1 MGRFLAQ
8 VPTRVIGPASRGY
21 MDDSTAEQLYQLHRF
36 YMGDNNQRK
45 RAIELLREGVF
56 PSDWAMVPVAGKS
69 TYVKGWTK
77 IALDRDKL
85 ELEYKMNSAYKG
97 LGVVTGGFSSGLIAL
112 DIDGPSADERYKE
125 LAGDEYR
132 PFGEEGTWTVT
143 SNREGRRQIFYRV
156 PTSMVAELTHVKKVI
171 RRVDGSWHL
180 GAGDPLNKDQL
191 EQQKE
196 DAKYEELVL
205 RYNNCQSVLPGSP
218 HPITKKQYWFANDCR
233 EVAVTPSWIIDVL
246 MQYREPVGFLNNAAL
261 AAIREDLDAVKGDT
275 KNSTNQM
282 RGWFFNTSGAH
293 KKLID
298 EQKLEEL
305 VFTPERFPMGFDW
318 KDKGDGVHRQ
328 NYCPWH
334 GGESGTSF
342 QYNAETGCWFCMAEG
357 VGGDVVDFIHKSR
370 VDDIQAPRPIGMDLE
385 IILRELA
392 EGLGIDFETINTQKT
407 QEQLGM
413 RCSPQELLDNAAKII
428 KEVRDPA
435 LRTLQLQN
443 LITTSNL
450 YGYKP
455 KQLIHL
461 VRTQQRY
468 KQNGQNG
475 ILRKRGWSHEVST
488 VEAVIPGLIQTCRQY
503 MIHARGGVGKSQM
516 CLSMAK
522 LIGNGGSMK
531 VRGMSMKA
539 QQGKVLWVSNDQG
552 AGQLK
557 QMMFEQGLTEENATW
572 LHMVDNWMSDQH
584 DDLVDVIKKVQ
595 PKLIV
600 MDSLSTVIE
609 GDENRGDYADYIYEM
624 SKCNGDPTRQGGFE
638 GCAVI
643 WIHHNRKD
651 NTDFRGSDRL
661 QNAVDEA
668 WSLRAMTEEEEAEH
682 GFDKRICTVGKSRMG
697 RSGDRLMVSMDKE
710 YNLSIED
717 MTPTVT
723 RRGSQ
728 HQGDY
733 REDGL
738 VLKILAEAEGPLDR
752 KELQALLHVEQ
763 RSQGA
768 SKKELVSDWGLR
780 KFIARWIEQQLIE
793 EQDYHPGGKGRPR
806 KVYVSRGVREKDLSF
821 INLDDPLTWPREA
834 FEWISGA
841 HSKWVDTPQE
851 TSLTNNS
858 PEAGRVT
865 DAEAP
870 LNVGSQ
876 NQSFDEDQPEKE
888 MVVVLTGFEET
899 DNLRESSLPLVGGSE
914 ADTTDGLTHEVDA
927 TDSGMEVG
935 FD

>member
-1 MGRFLAQ
+1 
-8 VPTRVIGPASRGY
+8 
-21 MDDSTAEQLYQLHRF
+21 
-36 YMGDNNQRK
+36 MGDNNQRK

-125 LAGDEYR
+125 LAGEDYR

-370 VDDIQAPRPIGMDLE
+370 MDDIQAPRPIGMDLE

-392 EGLGIDFETINTQKT
+392 GGLGIDFETINTQKHS
-407 QEQLGM
+407 GANWVCG
-413 RCSPQELLDNAAKII
+413 CSPEELLAKA
-428 KEVRDPA
+428 EDHQGQAQPHRFRSWPLSD
-435 LRTLQLQN
+435 
-443 LITTSNL
+443 LITESGL

-455 KQLIHL
+455 KQLISMVRRNMIYTRKTGRPSEETRL
-461 VRTQQRY
+461 V
-468 KQNGQNG
+468 G
-475 ILRKRGWSHEVST
+475 RGLI
-488 VEAVIPGLIQTCRQY
+488 ARLPVIPGLMSTC
-503 MIHARGGVGKSQM
+503 
-516 CLSMAK
+516 
-522 LIGNGGSMK
+522 GS
-531 VRGMSMKA
+531 
-539 QQGKVLWVSNDQG
+539 
-552 AGQLK
+552 
-557 QMMFEQGLTEENATW
+557 T
-572 LHMVDNWMSDQH
+572 
-584 DDLVDVIKKVQ
+584 
-595 PKLIV
+595 
-600 MDSLSTVIE
+600 
-609 GDENRGDYADYIYEM
+609 
-624 SKCNGDPTRQGGFE
+624 
-638 GCAVI
+638 
-643 WIHHNRKD
+643 
-651 NTDFRGSDRL
+651 
-661 QNAVDEA
+661 
-668 WSLRAMTEEEEAEH
+668 
-682 GFDKRICTVGKSRMG
+682 
-697 RSGDRLMVSMDKE
+697 
-710 YNLSIED
+710 
-717 MTPTVT
+717 
-723 RRGSQ
+723 
-728 HQGDY
+728 
-733 REDGL
+733 
-738 VLKILAEAEGPLDR
+738 
-752 KELQALLHVEQ
+752 
-763 RSQGA
+763 
-768 SKKELVSDWGLR
+768 
-780 KFIARWIEQQLIE
+780 
-793 EQDYHPGGKGRPR
+793 
-806 KVYVSRGVREKDLSF
+806 
-821 INLDDPLTWPREA
+821 
-834 FEWISGA
+834 
-841 HSKWVDTPQE
+841 
-851 TSLTNNS
+851 
-858 PEAGRVT
+858 
-865 DAEAP
+865 
-870 LNVGSQ
+870 
-876 NQSFDEDQPEKE
+876 
-888 MVVVLTGFEET
+888 
-899 DNLRESSLPLVGGSE
+899 
-914 ADTTDGLTHEVDA
+914 
-927 TDSGMEVG
+927 
-935 FD
+935 

>member
-1 MGRFLAQ
+1 
-8 VPTRVIGPASRGY
+8 
-21 MDDSTAEQLYQLHRF
+21 
-36 YMGDNNQRK
+36 MGDNNQRK

-56 PSDWAMVPVAGKS
+56 PADWAMVPVAGKC
-69 TYVKGWTK
+69 TYVKGWAKT
-77 IALDRDKL
+77 ALDRDKL
-85 ELEYKMNSAYKG
+85 ELEYKMNSSYKG
-97 LGVVTGGFSSGLIAL
+97 LGVVTGGFSGGLIAL
-112 DIDGPSADERYKE
+112 DIDGPSADARYKE
-125 LAGDEYR
+125 LAGDEYK
-132 PFGEEGTWTVT
+132 PFGEEDTWTTT
-143 SNREGRRQIFYRV
+143 SNRDGRRQILYRV
-156 PTSMVAELTHVKKVI
+156 PASMVAELTHVKKVI
-171 RRVDGSWHL
+171 RRVDGTWHL

-191 EQQKE
+191 EQAKE

-218 HPITKKQYWFANDCR
+218 HPITKKAYWFANDCR

-261 AAIREDLDAVKGDT
+261 AAIRDDLDAVKGDT

-305 VFTPERFPMGFDW
+305 VFTQERFPLGFDW

-357 VGGDVVDFIHKSR
+357 IGGDVVDFIHKSR
-370 VDDIQAPRPIGMDLE
+370 MDDIQASRPLGMDLE
-385 IILRELA
+385 IILRELSD
-392 EGLGIDFETINTQKT
+392 GLGVDFETLNTQRT
-407 QEQLGM
+407 QEQTGM
-413 RCSPQELLDNAAKII
+413 RCSPRDLLDKAAEII
-428 KEVRDPA
+428 KAERNPA

-450 YGYKP
+450 YSYKP
-455 KQLIHL
+455 KQLIHE
-461 VRTQQRY
+461 VRVDQRY
-468 KQNGQNG
+468 KQNGQHG
-475 ILRKRGWSHEVST
+475 ILRKRGWSTEVSA
-488 VEAVIPGLIQTCRQY
+488 VDAVIPGLLQTCRQY
-503 MIHARGGVGKSQM
+503 MIHARGGVGKSALCM
-516 CLSMAK
+516 RIAK
-522 LIGNGGSMK
+522 MVGEGLTMK
-531 VRGMSMKA
+531 VRGSTVKS
-539 QQGKVLWVSNDQG
+539 QKGQVLWVSNDQG
-552 AGQLK
+552 AGQLNN
-557 QMMFEQGLTEENATW
+557 MMLEQGIEEFNAPW

-584 DDLVDVIKKVQ
+584 DDLVDIIKKIQ
-595 PKLIV
+595 PQLIV

-638 GCAVI
+638 GCAI
-643 WIHHNRKD
+643 MWIHHNRKD

-682 GFDKRICTVGKSRMG
+682 GFDKRFVTIGKSRMG

-710 YNLSIED
+710 YNLTVED
-717 MTPTVT
+717 MTPTVS

-738 VLKILAEAEGPLDR
+738 VLQILTEAEAPLDR
-752 KELQALLHVEQ
+752 KELMAALHIKQ
-763 RSQGA
+763 RNQGA
-768 SKKELVSDWGLR
+768 SQTDLISDWGLR
-780 KFIARWIEQQLIE
+780 KFIARWLEQQLIE
-793 EQDYHPGGKGRPR
+793 EQEYQPGGKGRPR
-806 KVYVSRGVREKDLSF
+806 KVYSSRGVRERDLTF
-821 INLDDPLTWPREA
+821 IDLEDPLTWPREA
-834 FEWISGA
+834 FEWISGP
-841 HSKWVDTPQE
+841 HKKWVVSSQE
-851 TSLTNNS
+851 IPLTNNP
-858 PEAGRVT
+858 PEADRVT
-865 DAEAP
+865 DADAP
-870 LNVGSQ
+870 INVSSQ
-876 NQSFDEDQPEKE
+876 DQSFNVSQPKKE

-899 DNLRESSLPLVGGSE
+899 DYLCESSLPLVGDSE
-914 ADTTDGLTHEVDA
+914 AGTTHGV
-927 TDSGMEVG
+927 TDSREDVEFSEGEG

>member
-1 MGRFLAQ
+1 
-8 VPTRVIGPASRGY
+8 
-21 MDDSTAEQLYQLHRF
+21 
-36 YMGDNNQRK
+36 MGDNNQRK

-56 PSDWAMVPVAGKS
+56 PADWAMVPVAGKC

-77 IALDRDKL
+77 IALDREKL
-85 ELEYKMNSAYKG
+85 ELEYKMNSSYKG
-97 LGVVTGGFSSGLIAL
+97 LGVVTGGFSGGLIAL

-125 LAGDEYR
+125 LAGDDYK
-132 PFGEEGTWTVT
+132 PFGQEETFTVT

-156 PTSMVAELTHVKKVI
+156 PASMIAELTHVKKVI
-171 RRVDGSWHL
+171 RRVDGTWHL

-191 EQQKE
+191 EQAKE

-218 HPITKKQYWFANDCR
+218 HPITKKAYWFANDCR

-261 AAIREDLDAVKGDT
+261 AAIRDDLDAVKGDT

-305 VFTPERFPMGFDW
+305 VFTPERFPLGFDW

-357 VGGDVVDFIHKSR
+357 IGGDVVDFIHKSR
-370 VDDIQAPRPIGMDLE
+370 VDDIQASRPLGMDLE

-392 EGLGIDFETINTQKT
+392 DGLGVDFETLNTQRT
-407 QEQLGM
+407 QEQTGM
-413 RCSPQELLDNAAKII
+413 RCSPRDLLDKAAEII
-428 KEVRDPA
+428 KAERNPA

-450 YGYKP
+450 YSYKP
-455 KQLIHL
+455 KQLIHE
-461 VRTQQRY
+461 VRVDQRY

-475 ILRKRGWSHEVST
+475 ILRKRGWSTEVST
-488 VEAVIPGLIQTCRQY
+488 VDAVIPGLLQTCRQY
-503 MIHARGGVGKSQM
+503 MVHARGGVGKSALCM
-516 CLSMAK
+516 RIAK
-522 LIGNGGSMK
+522 MVGEGLTMP
-531 VRGMSMKA
+531 VRGATVEA
-539 QQGKVLWVSNDQG
+539 QKGDVLWVSNDQG
-552 AGQLK
+552 AGQLNN
-557 QMMFEQGLTEENATW
+557 MMIEQSIEELNAPW

-584 DDLVDVIKKVQ
+584 DDLVDIIKKIQ

-638 GCAVI
+638 GCAI
-643 WIHHNRKD
+643 MWIHHNRKD

-682 GFDKRICTVGKSRMG
+682 GFDKRFVTIGKSRMG
-697 RSGDRLMVSMDKE
+697 RSGDRLMVTMDKE
-710 YNLSIED
+710 YNLFIED
-717 MTPTVT
+717 LTPTVT

-752 KELQALLHVEQ
+752 KELQTLLHAEQ
-763 RSQGA
+763 RNQGA
-768 SKKELVSDWGLR
+768 KTKELVSDWGLR
-780 KFIARWIEQQLIE
+780 KFIARWLEQQLIE
-793 EQDYHPGGKGRPR
+793 EQEYQPGGKGRPR
-806 KVYVSRGVREKDLSF
+806 KVYSSRGVREKDLSF

-841 HSKWVDTPQE
+841 HSKWVTSSQE

-876 NQSFDEDQPEKE
+876 NQSFNEDQPKKE
-888 MVVVLTGFEET
+888 MVVVLTGFGEK
-899 DNLRESSLPLVGGSE
+899 DISCESSLPLVGDSE
-914 ADTTDGLTHEVDA
+914 ADTTHGV
-927 TDSGMEVG
+927 TDTPETVEFAEGEG